1 MFLITST
8 NFAEMK
14 VIFFSFFRWEV
25 GGGGGG
31 EVGPF
36 IHFRDISAKYYLT
49 FPCKQG
55 LYIVRRYANSQQGNM
70 LIRQDIILEYS

>member
-14 VIFFSFFRWEV
+14 VIFFSFFRSEV

-31 EVGPF
+31 RLV
-36 IHFRDISAKYYLT
+36 HSSISEIFQPNT
-49 FPCKQG
+49 
-55 LYIVRRYANSQQGNM
+55 I
-70 LIRQDIILEYS
+70 